1 MKKST
6 RSNDGLNCGVVIYDE
21 VEQNLRET
29 LRTNIEA
36 RREYF
41 TPIINGAGKG
51 IQLIGG
57 IDWSSGKDWSVIVR
71 NPRLL
76 TEEKERK

>member
-1 MKKST
+1 MKKSAG
-6 RSNDGLNCGVVIYDE
+6 SIDGLNCGSVIYDE

-29 LRTNIEA
+29 LQANAEA

-41 TPIINGAGKG
+41 TPIISGAGDG

-76 TEEKERK
+76 TEEKKIK